1 MAVAAV
7 AITYLLI
14 VAGGLVRATGSGEGC
29 TGWPKCTAGRW
40 LPPLEYHS
48 IIEYSHRMLAF
59 LDIVLVASLAILAW
73 RAYRPVPRVFRSANA
88 AIVLILL
95 QAILGGIVVKG
106 ALAPALVTAHFATAM
121 VLVAVLVNVLVAALT
136 LDASPSG
143 PIDGLTRLANAV
155 VAGTF
160 ALLLVGAYVRGENAG
175 LAFGTLAPRADF
187 DAILERHRVAVG

>member
-1 MAVAAV
+1 NGRARPYHASMAGTGSFMPERRSPVLGSSNGAPTFHRGLRAAV
-7 AITYLLI
+7 IGATALTLLL
-14 VAGGLVRATGSGEGC
+14 VAVGGLVRATGSGEGC

-95 QAILGGIVVKG
+95 QAILG
-106 ALAPALVTAHFATAM
+106 
-121 VLVAVLVNVLVAALT
+121 
-136 LDASPSG
+136 
-143 PIDGLTRLANAV
+143 
-155 VAGTF
+155 
-160 ALLLVGAYVRGENAG
+160 
-175 LAFGTLAPRADF
+175 
-187 DAILERHRVAVG
+187 